1 MILVNNQME
10 SLSPKQ
16 VREIKDLYK
25 NVYKEEVVEE
35 AGEFDDLFE
44 SEEFKSL
51 SDELK
56 EDIIKKM
63 QSSLAKSEK
72 SGVFGQLE
80 RARRKLFGTDK
91 ERTQAINFEKN
102 KNIIDKQKRNIP
114 PEKRNTINVNKDPN
128 IKSSIPAPTRGFT
141 PKGKEQ
147 AAINRVE
154 FKKDKEIGK
163 LTDKNLELTKNLEKE
178 KLKNTFKGFESE
190 KKGEVTMK
198 DFQPDSSNKIE
209 KKGEVTMK
217 DFKPDSSGKIDNN
230 KIDDKKIDNTKV
242 TSAPK
247 ISPATFKTNQR
258 QSRELVKTG
267 KLKDTD
273 LNKYSRSSTYTADD
287 GKTQVNRS
295 TVNTIAKFDM
305 GPNIKKGDKLGVI
318 SGNLRKKYDL
328 KASSFKPEAYDLV
341 LDYVLTEG
349 HADSVEEAHYVMM
362 QMDEGTI
369 KTIVEFLGGRPGDGY
384 FGHPNLDIKNPFFR
398 GKRTKGT
405 VLDKSNAKT
414 LPDVNVNKVGAQIGD
429 YSIKMNKLIDDI

>member
-35 AGEFDDLFE
+35 AGGFDDLFE

-80 RARRKLFGTDK
+80 RARRKLFGTEK

-114 PEKRNTINVNKDPN
+114 PEERNTINVNKDPN
-128 IKSSIPAPTRGFT
+128 IKSSISAPTRGFT
-141 PKGKEQ
+141 PEGEKQ
-147 AAINRVE
+147 AAINKIE
-154 FKKDKEIGK
+154 FKKNKELNVLKNKNIE
-163 LTDKNLELTKNLEKE
+163 LSKNLENE
-178 KLKNTFKGFESE
+178 KLKNTFKGFENE

-217 DFKPDSSGKIDNN
+217 DFQPDSSGKIDNN
-230 KIDDKKIDNTKV
+230 KIDNTKV
-242 TSAPK
+242 TSVPK

-258 QSRELVKTG
+258 QSRELVSTG

-273 LNKYSRSSTYTADD
+273 LNKYSRSNTYTADD

-305 GPNIKKGDKLGVI
+305 GPNIKKGEKLGVI
-318 SGNLRKKYDL
+318 SSNMRKKYDL
-328 KASSFKPEAYDLV
+328 KASSFKEEAYDIV
-341 LDYVLTEG
+341 LDYVLSEG
-349 HADSVEEAHYVMM
+349 HADTVEEAHYVMM
-362 QMDEGTI
+362 QMDEEAI
-369 KTIVEFLGGRPGDGY
+369 KAIINEIDNLGGKTALATMAITGAALANPVVNAVKNVSGM
-384 FGHPNLDIKNPFFR
+384 IKRINA
-398 GKRTKGT
+398 GKN
-405 VLDKSNAKT
+405 KSIET
-414 LPDVNVNKVGAQIGD
+414 LKKP
-429 YSIKMNKLIDDI
+429 